1 MRSKGDVTTRRTTM
15 GVVILGLLVATGGVA
30 RAAKPAHVAP
40 PQSHPH
46 GQTYSEWAADWWVWA
61 LSQPTPTNP
70 LIDPT
75 GAQCASGQT
84 GNIWFLAGSF
94 DPGTTTRSCSIPT
107 GKALVFPM
115 LNSFTCAFLNDPPE
129 TRTEEFLRAQV
140 AGTAAGT
147 VSASI
152 DGVPVQNPGSF
163 FEESALFDVQLPA
176 DNIIGLTPE
185 VAPELLLSP
194 CVDAGFYLLV
204 NPLPP
209 GPHTVTF
216 QGSLGAFSLDV
227 TYNLTIVAGGH

>member
-1 MRSKGDVTTRRTTM
+1 MRIQSDVTTKRTTI
-15 GVVILGLLVATGGVA
+15 GVLVFGLLLATGGVA
-30 RAAKPAHVAP
+30 SARRVNVAP

-46 GQTYSEWAADWWVWA
+46 GQTYSEWAADWWVWG

-84 GNIWFLAGSF
+84 GRVWFLAGALGG
-94 DPGTTTRSCSIPT
+94 GTVTKSCSIPT
-107 GKALVFPM
+107 GTALVFPM
-115 LNSFTCAFLNDPPE
+115 INNFYCAFLNDPPE
-129 TRTEEFLRAQV
+129 TRTEEFIRAQV
-140 AGTAAGT
+140 AGISAAT

-176 DNIIGLTPE
+176 DNIFGVGPD
-185 VAPELLLSP
+185 VVPELLLSP
-194 CVDAGFYLLV
+194 CADAGFYLFV

-209 GPHTVTF
+209 GPHTITF
-216 QGSLGAFSLDV
+216 QGSLGEFSSDV
-227 TYNLTIVAGGH
+227 TYNLTVVPGA